1 MNAEIY
7 PEMFIFGNFKLV
19 TIQSRFSKTMV
30 FALVI
35 KVEHSPREFDLVSL
49 NNVSANHSILGLELV
64 DLSITCLYNEEV

>member
-19 TIQSRFSKTMV
+19 TIQSRFLKTMV

-49 NNVSANHSILGLELV
+49 NNVSTNHSILGLELV